1 MIRRNAD
8 VWLFLL
14 VAFGAS
20 WLIALPLWL
29 GAVRLGTPA
38 FALVGGL
45 MMLTPSLGVL
55 AVWLARRR
63 GTPLREWARAT
74 GLTLGP
80 DRGATAVLLVT
91 ALLGVPLLVA
101 VALLVSAAA
110 GVVSLD
116 FAGLSLFHAQLGA
129 ALDKVPLDPR
139 VLYAVQVVQAV
150 LIAPFLNAIPA
161 LGEEWGWRG
170 WLLPRLLGDPAVS
183 SAPGP
188 RRVWPALVLSG
199 VIWGLWHAPLTLKGY
214 NYPAL
219 GAWAAALF
227 VGFCVIFG
235 ALLGWMRLRSRS
247 VWPAVI
253 AHGSLNAVTGLALLL
268 GDAAAPPN
276 AALAGITGVVGWVLL
291 AVVVLA
297 AYRLRPVAAPR

>member
-55 AVWLARRR
+55 AVWLTRRR
-63 GTPLREWARAT
+63 GTPLRAWARAT

-80 DRGATAVLLVT
+80 DRGGTAALLVA

-101 VALLVSAAA
+101 VALLVSAAV

-129 ALDKVPLDPR
+129 AIGKVPLDPR
-139 VLYAVQVVQAV
+139 VLYAVQAAQAV

-227 VGFCVIFG
+227 VGFCVLFG
-235 ALLGWMRLRSRS
+235 ALLGWLRLRSRS

-291 AVVVLA
+291 AAVVLVV
-297 AYRLRPVAAPR
+297 YRLRPVAAPR